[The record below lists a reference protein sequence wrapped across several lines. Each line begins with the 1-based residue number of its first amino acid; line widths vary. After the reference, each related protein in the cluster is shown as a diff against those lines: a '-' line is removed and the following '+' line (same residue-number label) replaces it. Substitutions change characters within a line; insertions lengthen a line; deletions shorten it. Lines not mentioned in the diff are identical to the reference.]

1 MALVVGVCFE
11 GGLFLPLF
19 GDRGA
24 LVCEIVRKEWISPE
38 IEKTALISARSQILF
53 GD

>member
-24 LVCEIVRKEWISPE
+24 LISGTVRKGSISSRNSEDSIDLGSLADP
-38 IEKTALISARSQILF
+38 L